1 MAEQH
6 GVTKMTIS
14 RWGTNAT
21 QPSAPQLIE
30 SSRVLQCDL
39 KDLYEKI
46 EEMTTLKKDITEV
59 SDKIT
64 KVKKIVKKRAEQL
77 KEKELLQTPISAGIS
92 WRDLNFSHPER
103 TIRIGTVFSGIGAIE
118 HAFQRL
124 GLKHQIMFAG
134 DIEPKCKQ
142 SYFANYS
149 IKEEDWFDDIRNF
162 DATKYLHQVDF
173 VIGGAPCQA
182 FSMVGHRLGFEDA
195 RGTLFYEFA

>member
-1 MAEQH
+1 MAT
-6 GVTKMTIS
+6 V
-14 RWGTNAT
+14 
-21 QPSAPQLIE
+21 
-30 SSRVLQCDL
+30 
-39 KDLYEKI
+39 
-46 EEMTTLKKDITEV
+46 KKDITEV

-77 KEKELLQTPISAGIS
+77 KEKELLQTPISEGIS

-173 VIGGAPCQA
+173 VIGGGTMSGILYGRSQI
-182 FSMVGHRLGFEDA
+182 RL
-195 RGTLFYEFA
+195 